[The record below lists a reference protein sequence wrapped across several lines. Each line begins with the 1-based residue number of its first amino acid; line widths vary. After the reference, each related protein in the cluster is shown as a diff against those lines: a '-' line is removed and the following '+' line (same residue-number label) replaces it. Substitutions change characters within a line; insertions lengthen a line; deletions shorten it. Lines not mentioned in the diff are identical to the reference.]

1 MTLKSSSS
9 LTTIG
14 STEYIDIAG
23 YKNIPAKID
32 TGADSSSI
40 WVSNIEIQSNGT
52 LTFSF
57 FDQTSPLYDG
67 KKFETS
73 EYLARVVRSSN
84 GERQIRYLVKLPI
97 TIKGQLFHANFSLAN
112 RSRNNFPVLIGRN
125 VLEGNFA
132 VDVSVSAIQRQKL
145 PNNTRLNRELKKDPH
160 LFHHKYIKQELTT
173 KGES

>member
-40 WVSNIEIQSNGT
+40 WVSNIEMQ
-52 LTFSF
+52 
-57 FDQTSPLYDG
+57 SPLYDG
-67 KKFETS
+67 KKFKTS

>member
-40 WVSNIEIQSNGT
+40 WVSNIEMQSNGT

-67 KKFETS
+67 KKFKTS

-112 RSRNNFPVLIGRN
+112 RSRNNFPV
-125 VLEGNFA
+125 
-132 VDVSVSAIQRQKL
+132 
-145 PNNTRLNRELKKDPH
+145 
-160 LFHHKYIKQELTT
+160 
-173 KGES
+173 